1 MTTNRFV
8 GGSAVLPINKFRDD
22 EFLNEDNKYNK
33 IVFENARKYILS
45 QMNEDTMK
53 PLNQI
58 TDQQKYVLTMLIQ
71 RFLNELDSSVKKYY
85 DNTDTDN
92 AEKLIFKWNE
102 LVNYYNT
109 NVDKAFKPNLDSRLA
124 GDGDVLE
131 KLQILMDVAIEANY
145 NDKVEIIKLRNYVMT
160 TNYKT
165 IQNIIFRKGEEQ
177 ELPETRMEQV
187 KSGDFNVRRMRF
199 PKVGRPTKG
208 VRVIKKKEAE
218 AEEEEEEEEETEE
231 TEEEAPPPPRSKI
244 IVLKKPEASLPKP
257 QSFLEELKATRGRP
271 KGAKNKPKDID
282 PSKIPE
288 SPAKKKMTET
298 QKATDKLRQQGVNLM
313 AELSTKLKSRQK
325 EGDGRPNK
333 KRKNKK
339 K

>member
-45 QMNEDTMK
+45 QSNEDTMK

-109 NVDKAFKPNLDSRLA
+109 NVDKAFKPILDSRLA
-124 GDGDVLE
+124 GDGDVLQ
-131 KLQILMDVAIEANY
+131 KLDILMDVAIDANY
-145 NDKVEIIKLRNYVMT
+145 TDKVEIIKLRNYVMT

-165 IQNIIFRKGEEQ
+165 IQNILFRKGEEQ
-177 ELPETRMEQV
+177 ELPLTRMEQV
-187 KSGDFNVRRMRF
+187 KSKEFKIRRMRF
-199 PKVGRPTKG
+199 PKVGRPSKG
-208 VRVIKKKEAE
+208 VDVEEQEEKEKKPVGRPKKEAP
-218 AEEEEEEEEETEE
+218 ETKPKP
-231 TEEEAPPPPRSKI
+231 ARIPPPPPSSQMEAQRLNQNTQDLIESLQNQQRGDYIDIEGQQPYFDIEFNEPDYLDVRAVPSPSRKI
-244 IVLKKPEASLPKP
+244 TLKKK
-257 QSFLEELKATRGRP
+257 
-271 KGAKNKPKDID
+271 
-282 PSKIPE
+282 
-288 SPAKKKMTET
+288 
-298 QKATDKLRQQGVNLM
+298 
-313 AELSTKLKSRQK
+313 
-325 EGDGRPNK
+325 
-333 KRKNKK
+333 
-339 K
+339 

>member
-109 NVDKAFKPNLDSRLA
+109 NVDKAFKPILDSRLG

-131 KLQILMDVAIEANY
+131 KLEILMDVAQDANY
-145 NDKVEIIKLRNYVMT
+145 SDKVEIIKLRNYVNT
-160 TNYKT
+160 NNYKT

-199 PKVGRPTKG
+199 PKVGRPRRN
-208 VRVIKKKEAE
+208 VDVEPYLDIEPEKKPVGRPRKEPLPTPE
-218 AEEEEEEEEETEE
+218 KKQRI
-231 TEEEAPPPPRSKI
+231 PPPPPASVMEARRLQEETDALIDALQNQMRGQYIDVETQQPYPYFDLPPFEESDFTETPKPITPKPIIPKPISPKKI
-244 IVLKKPEASLPKP
+244 KLKKK
-257 QSFLEELKATRGRP
+257 
-271 KGAKNKPKDID
+271 
-282 PSKIPE
+282 
-288 SPAKKKMTET
+288 
-298 QKATDKLRQQGVNLM
+298 
-313 AELSTKLKSRQK
+313 
-325 EGDGRPNK
+325 
-333 KRKNKK
+333 
-339 K
+339 

>member
-45 QMNEDTMK
+45 QSNEDTMK

-92 AEKLIFKWNE
+92 SEKLIFKWNE

-109 NVDKAFKPNLDSRLA
+109 NVDKAFKPILDSRLG

-131 KLQILMDVAIEANY
+131 KLDILMNVAQEANY
-145 NDKVEIIKLRNYVMT
+145 TDKVEIIKLRNYVMT

-177 ELPETRMEQV
+177 ELPLTRMEQIDRGFV
-187 KSGDFNVRRMRF
+187 KIRREKY
-199 PKVGRPTKG
+199 PKVGRPSKG
-208 VRVIKKKEAE
+208 VEVVEPEKEKKPVGRPRKTEQKI
-218 AEEEEEEEEETEE
+218 EEVLQPKT
-231 TEEEAPPPPRSKI
+231 ARIPPPPPSSPMEAQRLQQETNALIEAFDNQQRGQYIDVASQEPYFDVAPAPARQTPEKKI
-244 IVLKKPEASLPKP
+244 KM
-257 QSFLEELKATRGRP
+257 
-271 KGAKNKPKDID
+271 
-282 PSKIPE
+282 
-288 SPAKKKMTET
+288 KKK
-298 QKATDKLRQQGVNLM
+298 
-313 AELSTKLKSRQK
+313 
-325 EGDGRPNK
+325 
-333 KRKNKK
+333 
-339 K
+339 

>member
-109 NVDKAFKPNLDSRLA
+109 NVDKAFKPILDSRLA

-131 KLQILMDVAIEANY
+131 KLEILKDVAIEANY
-145 NDKVEIIKLRNYVMT
+145 SDKVEIIKLRNYVIT

-165 IQNIIFRKGEEQ
+165 IQNIIFRRGEEQ
-177 ELPETRMEQV
+177 ELPLTRMEQIDRGFV
-187 KSGDFNVRRMRF
+187 KIRREKY
-199 PKVGRPTKG
+199 PKVGRPSKG
-208 VRVIKKKEAE
+208 VEVVEPEKEKKA
-218 AEEEEEEEEETEE
+218 
-231 TEEEAPPPPRSKI
+231 
-244 IVLKKPEASLPKP
+244 V
-257 QSFLEELKATRGRP
+257 GRP
-271 KGAKNKPKDID
+271 RK
-282 PSKIPE
+282 
-288 SPAKKKMTET
+288 TE
-298 QKATDKLRQQGVNLM
+298 
-313 AELSTKLKSRQK
+313 
-325 EGDGRPNK
+325 
-333 KRKNKK
+333 
-339 K
+339 